1 MKNKLKTYVERSNWF
16 YWILCRTPDSSSSS
30 RKSQNS
36 GLWHLRSQTG
46 ILWNPRCLRLQICPR
61 SHVKACHFD
70 TFESNKVDPCTLGRT
85 LNGCWCRK
93 SLYWNRA
100 VKYPRPGIPLLWVP
114 QIQRTGLQK
123 YDIYLI
129 LSPPI
134 REKSCSIS
142 FREVERDSKREG
154 KSIPFPFIGIPIP
167 K

>member
-1 MKNKLKTYVERSNWF
+1 MRWRLIRGSNLHLTKKIAWPMKNKLKTYLERSNWL

-46 ILWNPRCLRLQICPR
+46 ILWNPRCLWLQIRPR
-61 SHVKACHFD
+61 SHVKACYFD

-114 QIQRTGLQK
+114 QIQRTSLQK

-129 LSPPI
+129 GIPPI
-134 REKSCSIS
+134 REKVVQ
-142 FREVERDSKREG
+142 FHLG
-154 KSIPFPFIGIPIP
+154 M
-167 K
+167 